1 MPNSFYERSIPL
13 TLKTNKTVK
22 RNILNRILAN
32 RINNISDELHTTA
45 KWGLFQMCDSCKLEF

>member
-45 KWGLFQMCDSCKLEF
+45 GIFILDSILV